1 VKLRKFVHTA
11 IVVVWACC
19 WALFF
24 GANIAASNWRPHH
37 VDTAHGFTESTKTFS
52 SLAFLTP
59 AEKDAYN
66 ALVGAVFASTLLFI
80 GAGAV
85 AQATRKS
92 ADKPA

>member
-1 VKLRKFVHTA
+1 VKLGKIVRTA

-24 GANIAASNWRPHH
+24 GANIAAANWRPHH
-37 VDTAHGFTESTKTFS
+37 LDTAHGFTESTKTFS
-52 SLAFLTP
+52 NLAFLSP

-80 GAGAV
+80 GAGVV
-85 AQATRKS
+85 AQATRNG